1 MENKKYSIRKVSAGI
16 ISIVIGIS
24 TMNIG
29 VANAQES
36 DNKVVINENGVI
48 PEVEPIPPENVIEDS
63 KRKPPSKSEE
73 KPAPKP
79 VE

>member
-1 MENKKYSIRKVSAGI
+1 MQNKKYSIRKVSAGI

-36 DNKVVINENGVI
+36 DNKVVINV
-48 PEVEPIPPENVIEDS
+48 EVLCFRHFYNNLF
-63 KRKPPSKSEE
+63 
-73 KPAPKP
+73 
-79 VE
+79 